1 MRLSG
6 LLLLAFILV
15 PLLEIGLFIEIGGA
29 IGALSTIALV
39 ILTAILGVS
48 LLRLQGLITLARIR
62 EKLDQG
68 EIPATD
74 LAEGLILLVAAVLLL
89 TPGFFTDAVGFLSL
103 VPALRRPLAL
113 RLLHYLATHHRRSG
127 GDSRTTVIIDGE
139 VVDVDGTDTGY
150 PGLKQQ
156 NRQNYN

>member
-6 LLLLAFILV
+6 LLLLALILI
-15 PLLEIGLFIEIGGA
+15 PLVEIGLFIEIGGA
-29 IGALSTIALV
+29 IGALATIALV
-39 ILTAILGVS
+39 IITAVLGVA
-48 LLRLQGLITLARIR
+48 LLRLQGFITLARIR

-103 VPALRRPLAL
+103 VPALRRPIAVY
-113 RLLHYLATHHRRSG
+113 LLHYLATHHRRSG
-127 GDSRTTVIIDGE
+127 QGRTTVIIDGE
-139 VVDVDGTDTGY
+139 VVDVDATERHY
-150 PGLKQQ
+150 PGLKGR
-156 NRQNYN
+156 NGQNYN